1 MKGDC
6 DRPQNRSSEAFWAFN
21 FQPFINHKIHAIP
34 VSERDTGKVDC
45 KSYGDELGR
54 AGHEKSSRVMVTDFA
69 SIASMTFINVAI
81 SGIWPL
87 RSRATV
93 VGLIFNILAV
103 ARTDPIKSSFFVI
116 VLSFIKLFLSLL
128 LLAISQAVNVCG
140 ITHAPSMR

>member
-1 MKGDC
+1 MFLGI
-6 DRPQNRSSEAFWAFN
+6 R
-21 FQPFINHKIHAIP
+21 QPRARF
-34 VSERDTGKVDC
+34 RWMR
-45 KSYGDELGR
+45 LGIIGHPC
-54 AGHEKSSRVMVTDFA
+54 AGFHGHEKSSRVMVTDFA

-116 VLSFIKLFLSLL
+116 VLSFIKPFLSLL
-128 LLAISQAVNVCG
+128 LLAIAQA
-140 ITHAPSMR
+140 R